1 MAGERER
8 IPEKRRRP
16 PLEIEAKV
24 PLEVEDLDGV
34 RSRLREIG
42 ARLSTPRLREENTL
56 FDFPDGRLE
65 KADSALRV
73 RTFGRECL
81 LTYKGRIREHAFLKL
96 REEIETRVEDAAALT
111 SLLELLGLR
120 KSFHYWKF
128 REIYSVELPL
138 GTEVPLGTVTVAGV
152 GDSHCRG
159 EVGDS
164 HFRVGDSREVGD
176 SHRRA
181 LGTVTVALALDE
193 TPIGFFAE
201 VEGPEESIREVVEL
215 MGWDPATFIQESYPK
230 LYREHGLGAPEAE

>member
-1 MAGERER
+1 MA
-8 IPEKRRRP
+8 EKS

-42 ARLSTPRLREENTL
+42 ARLGTPRLREENNL

-81 LTYKGRIREHAFLKL
+81 LTYKGRTREHAFLKL

-111 SLLELLGLR
+111 RLLELLGLR
-120 KSFHYWKF
+120 KAFHYWKY
-128 REIYSVELPL
+128 RELYRVELPL
-138 GTEVPLGTVTVAGV
+138 GTVTAGTEPGTGTEPPLGTVTVT
-152 GDSHCRG
+152 
-159 EVGDS
+159 EIP
-164 HFRVGDSREVGD
+164 
-176 SHRRA
+176 
-181 LGTVTVALALDE
+181 LGTVTVALDE

-201 VEGPEESIREVVEL
+201 VEGPEESIRKVVEL
-215 MGWDPATFIQESYPK
+215 MGWDPATFIRESYPK

>member
-1 MAGERER
+1 M
-8 IPEKRRRP
+8 PEERRRP
-16 PLEIEAKV
+16 PLEMEAKV

-81 LTYKGRIREHAFLKL
+81 LTYKGRTREHAFLKL

-120 KSFHYWKF
+120 KSFHYWKY
-128 REIYSVELPL
+128 REIYSLELPL
-138 GTEVPLGTVTVAGV
+138 GTEVPQGTVTFAEVGDRAEV
-152 GDSHCRG
+152 GDSHCRDSR
-159 EVGDS
+159 EAGDS
-164 HFRVGDSREVGD
+164 HCRE
-176 SHRRA
+176 

-201 VEGPEESIREVVEL
+201 VEGPEESIRAVVEL
-215 MGWDPATFIQESYPK
+215 MGWDPASFLQESYPK
-230 LYREHGLGAPEAE
+230 LYREHGLGAPEVE